1 MKTLLTLI
9 ATLCAFASS
18 GQTLWLINNTTNSP
32 DSLRAA
38 FSKVN
43 SNSVTISNFM
53 ANAEDADTNAIVRSG
68 SYVVWSTNVLNLT
81 NGVRWTVP
89 VTITNPAGMAYTLT
103 QGDTAAM
110 WVWAGT
116 TNWDSGALTTTGA
129 VEYSFYAEAPSNVGT
144 PVNPVVSNITV
155 YAMERPDLFGRTNLT
170 VGQTLEVVTPTGANQ
185 AANKGY
191 VDTMVAG
198 VNYMQNGGLYLS
210 GSQLNLNSDWSWS
223 GGTNGSWLRYLGVN
237 VISFENPTLDFGTIT
252 SIRLTNTTVWVRVW
266 TNGVTGTLV
275 PHWTYDLVHPT
286 WAAVSTVTNSYPTAD
301 GTNYLLSFPLPNQ
314 TKAFI
319 RVAKATTGVN
329 VANLSALLSSAPRTI
344 TNATDTTWG
353 KGSGLLTWDTNY
365 LYISV
370 GSNQGKRAALSTW

>member
-370 GSNQGKRAALSTW
+370 GSNQWKRAALSTW